1 MIVGTAG
8 HIDHGKTSLVK
19 ALTGVD
25 TDRLQEE
32 KTRGITVDLGYA
44 YQPLGDGE
52 VLGFVDVPGH
62 ERLIH
67 NMLAGAT
74 GIDYVLLVIAADDG
88 PMPQT
93 REHLEILE
101 LLGLSQGAVALA
113 KIDLA
118 EPQRLAQVQA
128 EIAAL
133 LAGTGLAGAPV
144 FPVSARTGAGIDAL
158 RAHLHAA
165 ARTLAPRPD
174 RGRFRLAIDRCFT
187 LTGAGTVV
195 TGTVHSGRVRV
206 GDRLLL
212 SPSGVEVR
220 VRSIRAQN
228 QPAETGGAGQR
239 CALNLAG
246 SDLERRGIHRGDW
259 VVDPALH
266 LPTQRLD
273 GRLRVLPNAPRPLR
287 HWTPVHVHLGAADIT
302 GRVAVLEGE
311 AIAPGSEGFVQLVL
325 DAPSVALHGDRFVL
339 RDQSAQQ
346 TLGGG
351 QVLDNAPPTRG
362 RRRAERLALLRAL
375 TVDDPAT
382 ALLEALRHAPNGLE
396 LERYVLLRNLDAGQ
410 RDRLRHHPEIH
421 ALDTPQGAVA
431 FAPAAWETLKQDTLR
446 TLTAEHAR
454 SPDRLGPDKERL
466 RRLTRPAVGRPAF
479 GVLISELA
487 AAGAVKV
494 TGPWVHLPEHRVTLA
509 PTEERLWREQ
519 IKPMLAAQPF
529 NPPRVRDVAR
539 ALGMEED
546 RVRRLMQQ
554 LTGMGEVHRVAHD
567 HYFTHEAVAELSA
580 IVRELAGPDGAVA
593 AAPFRDRIG
602 IGRKVAIHI
611 LEFFDRIGYSR
622 RIGDSH
628 RVFRDT
634 LLELGR

>member
-1 MIVGTAG
+1 MIIGTAG

-32 KTRGITVDLGYA
+32 KARGITIDLGYA

-93 REHLEILE
+93 REHLEILD
-101 LLGLSQGAVALA
+101 LLGLHQGAVALS
-113 KIDLA
+113 KIDLV

-128 EIAAL
+128 EVAAL

-144 FPVSARTGAGIDAL
+144 FPVSAHTGAGIDAL

-165 ARTLAPRPD
+165 ARSIPRRSD

-212 SPSGVEVR
+212 SPSGIEVR
-220 VRSIRAQN
+220 VRSLHAQN
-228 QPAETGGAGQR
+228 QPAETGMAGQR
-239 CALNLAG
+239 CALNLVG
-246 SDLERRGIHRGDW
+246 SDLEKRDIRRGDW
-259 VVDPALH
+259 VVDPVLH

-273 GRLRVLPNAPRPLR
+273 ARLRVLPNAPRPLR

-325 DAPSVALHGDRFVL
+325 DAPTVALHGDRFVL
-339 RDQSAQQ
+339 RDQSARQ

-362 RRRAERLALLRAL
+362 RRRPERLALLRAL

-382 ALLEALRHAPNGLE
+382 ALLEALHHAPNGLE
-396 LERYVLLRNLDAGQ
+396 LERYVLLRNLDAEQ
-410 RDRLRHHPEIH
+410 RDRLRRHPEIH
-421 ALDTPQGAVA
+421 VVDTPQGAVV
-431 FAPAAWETLKQDTLR
+431 FAPAAWEELKQETLR
-446 TLTAEHAR
+446 TLAAEHAR

-466 RRLTRPAVGRPAF
+466 RRLTRPEVGRPAF
-479 GVLISELA
+479 GILINELA
-487 AAGAVKV
+487 AAGQVTV

-519 IKPMLAAQPF
+519 IKPLLAARPF

-567 HYFTHEAVAELSA
+567 HYFTHEAVVELSA
-580 IVRELAGPDGAVA
+580 ILREMAGADGAVTA
-593 AAPFRDRIG
+593 AQFRDRIG
-602 IGRKVAIHI
+602 TGRKVAIHI

-622 RIGDSH
+622 RIGDVH
-628 RVFRDT
+628 RLFRDT
-634 LLELGR
+634 LLELRQ